1 MKAALLTITTSTML
15 IAVGCT
21 VTHTPA
27 EKRVVSPD
35 TRHNAVLIANAEA
48 IRVGY
53 DLSEF
58 GEPTN
63 TGPSGIADPT
73 SSAWSFDYSTCGK
86 KWTFDCKGFTVTVDK
101 TTGKAEALAWQ

>member
-1 MKAALLTITTSTML
+1 MRVALLTITTFTML
-15 IAVGCT
+15 IAGGCT
-21 VTHTPA
+21 TNSTPA
-27 EKRVVSPD
+27 DKRGASLD
-35 TRHNAVLIANAEA
+35 NRHEAVRIANAEA

-63 TGPSGIADPT
+63 TSPSGTADPT
-73 SSAWSFDYSTCGK
+73 NSAWSFDYSTCSK

-101 TTGKAEALAWQ
+101 ATGKAQALAWQ